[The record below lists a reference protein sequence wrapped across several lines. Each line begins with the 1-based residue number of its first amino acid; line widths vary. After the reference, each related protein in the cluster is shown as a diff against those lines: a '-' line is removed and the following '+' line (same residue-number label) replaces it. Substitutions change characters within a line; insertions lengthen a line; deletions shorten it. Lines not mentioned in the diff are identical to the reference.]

1 MTYEGTKILLFF
13 IDWRVKKWD
22 IHAVMRTPFTT
33 TITREILD
41 PKQDWESVG
50 EIEIDVEGTYYH
62 GCPAKGP
69 SYASGGEP
77 EEHPE
82 VEITLSS
89 YKGEWI
95 DLTASEEEEIEEKIL
110 NNPPCDDQGYE
121 D

>member
-1 MTYEGTKILLFF
+1 
-13 IDWRVKKWD
+13 
-22 IHAVMRTPFTT
+22 MRTPFTT

-50 EIEIDVEGTYYH
+50 EIEIDIEGTYYH

-69 SYASGGEP
+69 SFASGGEP
-77 EEHPE
+77 EEYPE

-89 YKGEWI
+89 YKDEEI
-95 DLTASEEEEIEEKIL
+95 ELTEAEIEEIEEKIL
-110 NNPPCDDQGYE
+110 NDPPTIDYPE

>member
-1 MTYEGTKILLFF
+1 
-13 IDWRVKKWD
+13 
-22 IHAVMRTPFTT
+22 MRTPFTT

-69 SYASGGEP
+69 SYSSGGEP

-82 VEITLSS
+82 VEITSAF
-89 YKGEWI
+89 YKKEEI
-95 DLTASEEEEIEEKIL
+95 ELTEAEIEEIEEKIL
-110 NNPPCDDQGYE
+110 NDPPCDMDDYDDTDRDFWE

>member
-1 MTYEGTKILLFF
+1 MRAGI
-13 IDWRVKKWD
+13 WD

-41 PKQDWESVG
+41 ANLESVG
-50 EIEIDVEGTYYH
+50 EIEIDIEGTYYH

-69 SYASGGEP
+69 SYACGGTP

-82 VEITLSS
+82 VEITLAS
-89 YKGEWI
+89 YKGEEI
-95 DLTASEEEEIEEKIL
+95 ELREAEIEEIEEKIL
-110 NNPPCDDQGYE
+110 NDPPTIEYPE